1 MADRIIHGAGRMR
14 TATETSQEAA
24 ARAQSLVIPAQE
36 KRNAASMSRKA
47 FCLKLLEMDILP
59 ADEASLA
66 ARGGWPATFAT
77 FTSGLTARRKAEV
90 EIEWSTSMTI
100 RYVAPPLQA
109 LSLIVAG
116 GDQAQA
122 TALLDTIFGVS

>member
-1 MADRIIHGAGRMR
+1 MSHIVFDVR
-14 TATETSQEAA
+14 TGKETVVQ
-24 ARAQSLVIPAQE
+24 QDLPAFPEQKTLGE
-36 KRNAASMSRKA
+36 KRNDASMSRKE

-59 ADEASLA
+59 ADEAALA
-66 ARGGWPATFAT
+66 ARGGWPATFAS

-100 RYVAPPLQA
+100 RYVAPTLKS
-109 LSLIVAG
+109 LSLIVVG